1 MNTSTP
7 RFKSQTTIKNRL
19 AQENHKYIDTG
30 GISENN
36 RSQGFVPAFL
46 DSNTGNI
53 YRSRF
58 ANGMPA
64 PIHMLSGLPQ
74 TIKNSVVSGFLLEKI
89 FYTREE
95 AAAALKSVH

>member
-1 MNTSTP
+1 MKTSN
-7 RFKSQTTIKNRL
+7 SQTQPQATIKNRL
-19 AQENHKYIDTG
+19 VQENYQYIDTG

-58 ANGMPA
+58 ANGLPA
-64 PIHMLSGLPQ
+64 PIHMLSGLPH
-74 TIKNSVVSGFLLEKI
+74 TIKNSVVSGFLLEKT

-95 AAAALKSVH
+95 AAATLKSMH